1 MSAPR
6 TLDRLGDQS
15 NTLRLVANATDA
27 SPPPQPGTPALR
39 PTTQDMR
46 PHPGLRRRSAVWR
59 AAREIAAFLFI
70 LAAVA
75 GAIAAATEALR

>member
-1 MSAPR
+1 M
-6 TLDRLGDQS
+6 
-15 NTLRLVANATDA
+15 
-27 SPPPQPGTPALR
+27 R